1 MDNRASAKE
10 VPLRGGPVL
19 ALEAWNRR
27 SMPGVI
33 DPILVVIDSQSME
46 LAMADNSSSGALG
59 VVVGAL
65 LVIVLVG
72 GGLFLYNNG
81 GGGGSKG
88 PSITIGQGK

>member
-1 MDNRASAKE
+1 MH
-10 VPLRGGPVL
+10 
-19 ALEAWNRR
+19 
-27 SMPGVI
+27 GVI
-33 DPILVVIDSQSME
+33 GAILVVIDSQSME
-46 LAMADNSSSGALG
+46 LAMADNSGSGALG
-59 VVVGAL
+59 VIVGAL